1 MTKPKRKKTHIASD
15 SLTPKQESFC
25 QYYIDTGSAPE
36 AYRMSYSTENM
47 KWESIRVNANKLL
60 HDAKII
66 RRLEEL
72 RIEEAAQSRIDRA
85 KIEKVLFD
93 IANVDPA
100 DMYVIDEKTGKTKL
114 KSPSQMPKNVRNA
127 LKSIKNNKGVV
138 SYEFNGKTE
147 AARLLGS
154 WNGWDAPTQIDVRS
168 SKSSELRIGFDD
180 DYNDE

>member
-1 MTKPKRKKTHIASD
+1 MTNPKRKQTHIASD

-25 QYYIDTGSAPE
+25 RYYIDTGSAPE
-36 AYRMSYSTENM
+36 AYRMSYSTGNM

-60 HDAKII
+60 HNAKIAL
-66 RRLEEL
+66 RVEEL
-72 RIEEAAQSRIDRA
+72 RAEEAKQARIDRS
-85 KIEKVLFD
+85 KIERVLFD

-100 DMYVIDEKTGKTKL
+100 DMYVIDEETGKTKL